1 VAEAAAEAGGVRARI
16 HNGSYNGPHIFTGE
30 GEGIMKKLQ
39 RKTLGLALVALL
51 AFGGVNASAKQMD
64 AARRQV
70 LNGVVVSIDMGAR
83 TIQVREQGT
92 GRTLSVRVP
101 EGKSLRTNLA
111 TSPSLP
117 IERLLP
123 GMVIRDIVVQ

>member
-1 VAEAAAEAGGVRARI
+1 
-16 HNGSYNGPHIFTGE
+16 
-30 GEGIMKKLQ
+30 MKKLQ
-39 RKTLGLALVALL
+39 RKTLGLALLALI
-51 AFGGVNASAKQMD
+51 AFGGVSASAKQTESK
-64 AARRQV
+64 QV
-70 LNGVVVSIDMGAR
+70 LNAVIVSVDLNTR

-123 GMVIRDIVVQ
+123 GMVIPDIVVQ

>member
-1 VAEAAAEAGGVRARI
+1 
-16 HNGSYNGPHIFTGE
+16 
-30 GEGIMKKLQ
+30 MKKLQ
-39 RKTLGLALVALL
+39 RKTLGLALLALL
-51 AFGGVNASAKQMD
+51 AFGGVNASAKPMG
-64 AARRQV
+64 AARQQV

-101 EGKSLRTNLA
+101 EGKSLHTNLA

>member
-1 VAEAAAEAGGVRARI
+1 
-16 HNGSYNGPHIFTGE
+16 
-30 GEGIMKKLQ
+30 MKKLQ
-39 RKTLGLALVALL
+39 RKTLGLALLALV
-51 AFGGVNASAKQMD
+51 AFGGVNASAKQT
-64 AARRQV
+64 ARQQV
-70 LNGVVVSIDMGAR
+70 LSGLVVSIDLGAR

-101 EGKSLRTNLA
+101 EGKTMRTNLA

>member
-1 VAEAAAEAGGVRARI
+1 
-16 HNGSYNGPHIFTGE
+16 
-30 GEGIMKKLQ
+30 MKKLQ
-39 RKTLGLALVALL
+39 RKTLGLALLALV
-51 AFGGVNASAKQMD
+51 AFGGVNASAKQT
-64 AARRQV
+64 ARQQV
-70 LNGVVVSIDMGAR
+70 LTGVVMSIDLSSR

-101 EGKSLRTNLA
+101 EGKTMRTNLA

>member
-1 VAEAAAEAGGVRARI
+1 
-16 HNGSYNGPHIFTGE
+16 
-30 GEGIMKKLQ
+30 MKKLQ
-39 RKTLGLALVALL
+39 RKTLGLALLALV
-51 AFGGVNASAKQMD
+51 AFGGVNASAKQS
-64 AARRQV
+64 ASQQV
-70 LNGVVVSIDMGAR
+70 LNGTIVSVDLNAR

-92 GRTLSVRVP
+92 GRTMSVRVP
-101 EGKSLRTNLA
+101 EGKNLRTNLA

>member
-1 VAEAAAEAGGVRARI
+1 
-16 HNGSYNGPHIFTGE
+16 
-30 GEGIMKKLQ
+30 MKKLQ
-39 RKTLGLALVALL
+39 HKALGLALLALI
-51 AFGGVNASAKQMD
+51 AFGGVNASAKQT
-64 AARRQV
+64 ANQQI
-70 LNGVVVSIDMGAR
+70 LTGVVMSVDLNAR

-117 IERLLP
+117 LERLLP

>member
-1 VAEAAAEAGGVRARI
+1 VDI
-16 HNGSYNGPHIFTGE
+16 N
-30 GEGIMKKLQ
+30 
-39 RKTLGLALVALL
+39 
-51 AFGGVNASAKQMD
+51 
-64 AARRQV
+64 
-70 LNGVVVSIDMGAR
+70 AR

-92 GRTLSVRVP
+92 GRIITVRVP
-101 EGKSLRTNLA
+101 AGKNLRTNLA

>member
-1 VAEAAAEAGGVRARI
+1 
-16 HNGSYNGPHIFTGE
+16 
-30 GEGIMKKLQ
+30 MKKLQ
-39 RKTLGLALVALL
+39 RKTIGLALLALV
-51 AFGGVNASAKQMD
+51 AFGGVNASAKQT
-64 AARRQV
+64 AREQNLTGLV
-70 LNGVVVSIDMGAR
+70 TSVDISAR

-92 GRTLSVRVP
+92 GRTVTVHVP
-101 EGKSLRTNLA
+101 SGKYLRTNLA

>member
-1 VAEAAAEAGGVRARI
+1 
-16 HNGSYNGPHIFTGE
+16 
-30 GEGIMKKLQ
+30 MKKLQ
-39 RKTLGLALVALL
+39 RKTIGLALLALV
-51 AFGGVNASAKQMD
+51 AFGGVNASAKQT
-64 AARRQV
+64 AREQNLSGLV
-70 LNGVVVSIDMGAR
+70 TSVDINAR

-92 GRTLSVRVP
+92 GRVITVRVP
-101 EGKSLRTNLA
+101 AGKNLRTNLA

>member
-1 VAEAAAEAGGVRARI
+1 
-16 HNGSYNGPHIFTGE
+16 
-30 GEGIMKKLQ
+30 MKKLQ
-39 RKTLGLALVALL
+39 RKTLGLALLALV
-51 AFGGVNASAKQMD
+51 AFGGVNASAKQT
-64 AARRQV
+64 ARQQV
-70 LNGVVVSIDMGAR
+70 LSGIVMSIDLGAR

-101 EGKSLRTNLA
+101 EGKTMRTNLA

>member
-1 VAEAAAEAGGVRARI
+1 
-16 HNGSYNGPHIFTGE
+16 
-30 GEGIMKKLQ
+30 MKKLQ
-39 RKTLGLALVALL
+39 RKTLGLALLALL
-51 AFGGVNASAKQMD
+51 ALGGVNASAKQTG
-64 AARRQV
+64 AARQQV
-70 LNGVVVSIDMGAR
+70 LSGVIVSIDMGAR

-101 EGKSLRTNLA
+101 EGKNLRTNLA
-111 TSPSLP
+111 TSPVLP

>member
-1 VAEAAAEAGGVRARI
+1 
-16 HNGSYNGPHIFTGE
+16 
-30 GEGIMKKLQ
+30 MKKLQ
-39 RKTLGLALVALL
+39 RKTIGLALLALV
-51 AFGGVNASAKQMD
+51 AFGGVNASAKQT
-64 AARRQV
+64 AREQNLSGLV
-70 LNGVVVSIDMGAR
+70 TSVDINAR

-92 GRTLSVRVP
+92 GRTITVRVP
-101 EGKSLRTNLA
+101 AGKNLRTNLA

>member
-1 VAEAAAEAGGVRARI
+1 
-16 HNGSYNGPHIFTGE
+16 
-30 GEGIMKKLQ
+30 MKKLQ
-39 RKTLGLALVALL
+39 RKTLGLALLALV
-51 AFGGVNASAKQMD
+51 AFGGVNASAKQT
-64 AARRQV
+64 ARQQV
-70 LNGVVVSIDMGAR
+70 LSGVVLSIDLGAR
-83 TIQVREQGT
+83 TIQVREQAT

-101 EGKSLRTNLA
+101 EGKTMRTNLA

>member
-1 VAEAAAEAGGVRARI
+1 
-16 HNGSYNGPHIFTGE
+16 
-30 GEGIMKKLQ
+30 MKKLQ
-39 RKTLGLALVALL
+39 RKTLGLALLALV
-51 AFGGVNASAKQMD
+51 AFGGVNASAKQT
-64 AARRQV
+64 ARQQV
-70 LNGVVVSIDMGAR
+70 LTGVVMSIDLGAR

-101 EGKSLRTNLA
+101 EGTNLRTNLA
-111 TSPSLP
+111 TSPSMP

>member
-1 VAEAAAEAGGVRARI
+1 
-16 HNGSYNGPHIFTGE
+16 
-30 GEGIMKKLQ
+30 MKKLQ
-39 RKTLGLALVALL
+39 RKTLGFALLALI
-51 AFGGVNASAKQMD
+51 AFGGVNASAKQTG
-64 AARRQV
+64 AAHEQV
-70 LNGVVVSIDMGAR
+70 LSGVVVSIDMGAR

-101 EGKSLRTNLA
+101 EGKNLRTNLA
-111 TSPSLP
+111 TSPVLP

>member
-1 VAEAAAEAGGVRARI
+1 
-16 HNGSYNGPHIFTGE
+16 
-30 GEGIMKKLQ
+30 MKKLQ
-39 RKTLGLALVALL
+39 HKTLGLALLALI
-51 AFGGVNASAKQMD
+51 AFGGVNASAKQTSSQQALTGIIVSVD
-64 AARRQV
+64 
-70 LNGVVVSIDMGAR
+70 LNAR

-101 EGKSLRTNLA
+101 EGKNLRTNLA

>member
-1 VAEAAAEAGGVRARI
+1 
-16 HNGSYNGPHIFTGE
+16 
-30 GEGIMKKLQ
+30 MKKLQ
-39 RKTLGLALVALL
+39 RKTIGLALLAVV
-51 AFGGVNASAKQMD
+51 AFGGATASAKQTP
-64 AARRQV
+64 REQI
-70 LNGVVVSIDMGAR
+70 LNGVVTGVDIGAR

-92 GRTLSVRVP
+92 GRTISVRIP
-101 EGKSLRTNLA
+101 AGKNVRTNLA

>member
-1 VAEAAAEAGGVRARI
+1 
-16 HNGSYNGPHIFTGE
+16 
-30 GEGIMKKLQ
+30 MKKLQ
-39 RKTLGLALVALL
+39 RKTLGLALLALV
-51 AFGGVNASAKQMD
+51 AFGGVNASAKQT
-64 AARRQV
+64 ARQQV
-70 LNGVVVSIDMGAR
+70 LTGVVMSIDLGAR

-101 EGKSLRTNLA
+101 EGKNMRTNLA

>member
-1 VAEAAAEAGGVRARI
+1 
-16 HNGSYNGPHIFTGE
+16 
-30 GEGIMKKLQ
+30 MKKLQ
-39 RKTLGLALVALL
+39 RKTLGLALLALV
-51 AFGGVNASAKQMD
+51 AFGGVHASAKQSSSQ
-64 AARRQV
+64 QV
-70 LNGVVVSIDMGAR
+70 LTGIVVSVDLNAR